1 MSVEIQIYLADNSDI
16 DSLGRWLG
24 DVPDVSAEPV
34 PSPSGPAEQGDA
46 WDFLSVLCGSGGA
59 AAVAVRALATWIES
73 KVTHARVKIGDV
85 EVVLRGPDP
94 EALGRLVEASSKA
107 VQGGS

>member
-1 MSVEIQIYLADNSDI
+1 MSVAIRVYLADNTDI
-16 DSLGRWLG
+16 DLLGRWLG
-24 DVPDVSAEPV
+24 DVPDVSTEPV

-46 WDFLSVLCGSGGA
+46 WEFLSVLCGSGGA
-59 AAVAVRALATWIES
+59 AAVALRALAIWIES

-85 EVVLRGPDP
+85 EVVLRGPDA
-94 EALGRLVEASSKA
+94 EALARLVEASGKA